1 MQTVCILKS
10 SILTTLTTYVLVAC
24 SQLPQGRMKKRM
36 KQAVI
41 FCCLVLPAL
50 AAAEITLEEPISDL
64 TLVLN
69 EPVSVQLPHGITDR
83 TKAGTWKHQIKNINV
98 RGKRRKPLPAGL
110 TYDPATRRLSGTPAE
125 EYDMTHHYLIE
136 YRWGRKA
143 AKREKLVVPFRL
155 VVRPPVVRHPIE
167 AHIRTFIGEARSVSQ
182 FVTGLPALH
191 KSQSIYMV
199 ASQAL
204 DQDFVSET
212 HPRMLS
218 FGADARTIFAWG
230 SNPDS
235 PLYDQVEFIT
245 AGEQEWTLGVIDFAA
260 DPPTVERNSE
270 ACQTC
275 HNGHPL
281 WAEYPSWPGALF
293 NEARRRDE
301 TLLQGY
307 RGSADPRLS
316 AVGASPRLRTES
328 GMLTE
333 LTSQLAIRHG
343 ELLANQLIAHPDF
356 SALAQQYLCGRT
368 SPRAAVHAH
377 WPLRVIDLSRMGAG
391 DGGLA
396 LIDPDASPFD
406 SRPGLYQSLNANL
419 EEVILLLIVNH
430 LYEIDPEIQALYA
443 RTSNT
448 ESAQVAPYYAS
459 RYLHFAPGTATAAD
473 ELHSRMDV
481 VELVGQANIDKRA
494 ALPVS
499 PSDDMILS
507 TGHLDAMIPKVCQVL
522 SGE

>member
-1 MQTVCILKS
+1 MFDRKAGGARKRRAARRAGQARPRRAAYLGLLAAALLALS
-10 SILTTLTTYVLVAC
+10 LPPLT
-24 SQLPQGRMKKRM
+24 
-36 KQAVI
+36 
-41 FCCLVLPAL
+41 
-50 AAAEITLEEPISDL
+50 AAEITLAEPVSDL
-64 TLVLN
+64 TLVLH
-69 EPVSVQLPHGITDR
+69 EPVSIQLPHGITDS
-83 TKAGTWKHQIKNINV
+83 TKSGTWKHQIKNINV
-98 RGKRRKPLPAGL
+98 KGKRRKPLPTGL
-110 TYDPATRRLSGTPAE
+110 TYDPATRRLSGTPVE
-125 EYDMTHHYLIE
+125 EYDVTHHYLIE
-136 YRWGRKA
+136 YRWGKKA
-143 AKREKLVVPFRL
+143 KKREKLVVPFRL
-155 VVRPPVVRHPIE
+155 VVRHPVVRHPIE
-167 AHIRTFIGEARSVSQ
+167 AHIRTFIGEARSVNQ
-182 FVTGLPALH
+182 FVRGLPALH
-191 KSQSIYMV
+191 KSQSLYMV

-230 SNPDS
+230 SNPAS
-235 PLYDQVEFIT
+235 PHYDQVEFIT

-260 DPPTVERNSE
+260 DPPTVERNID

-293 NEARRRDE
+293 NQARRRDE

-307 RGSADPRLS
+307 RESADPRLS
-316 AVGASPRLRTES
+316 TVGAPPRLRTES

-343 ELLANQLIAHPDF
+343 ELLATQLIAHPDF
-356 SALAQQYLCGRT
+356 SALAQQYLCERP
-368 SPRAAVHAH
+368 SPRAAVSSH
-377 WPLRVIDLSRMGAG
+377 WPLRVIDLSRMGTG
-391 DGGLA
+391 NGGLA
-396 LIDPDASPFD
+396 LIDQDASPFD

-419 EEVILLLIVNH
+419 EDVILLLLVHH

-448 ESAQVAPYYAS
+448 ESAQIAPYYAS

-481 VELVGQANIDKRA
+481 VELAGQANIDKRA

-499 PSDDMILS
+499 PSEDMILS
-507 TGHLDAMIPKVCQVL
+507 TGHLDAMIPKICQVL
-522 SGE
+522 QEEE